1 MSRNEIIDDK
11 EFLEE
16 AKREVDVTWSDEDTE
31 KKISGYIEDGV
42 EVLQEDVGTSIDF
55 YEDILAKSLLKTYI
69 RYAWNKSE
77 EYFIQN
83 NIERILKL
91 EGKYGKAKLRESE

>member
-91 EGKYGKAKLRESE
+91 EGKYGKAQLRESE

>member
-1 MSRNEIIDDK
+1 MSRNEIINDK

-16 AKREVDVTWSDEDTE
+16 AKRVVDVTWSDDDTE

-42 EVLQEDVGTSIDF
+42 EVLQNDVGTSINF
-55 YEDILAKSLLKTYI
+55 YEDSEAKALLKTYI

-77 EYFIQN
+77 EYFMEN
-83 NIERILKL
+83 NIERLLKL
-91 EGKYGKAKLRESE
+91 EVKYGKAQLRESE

>member
-1 MSRNEIIDDK
+1 M
-11 EFLEE
+11 
-16 AKREVDVTWSDEDTE
+16 
-31 KKISGYIEDGV
+31 
-42 EVLQEDVGTSIDF
+42 LQEDVGTSIDF

-91 EGKYGKAKLRESE
+91 EGKYGKAQLRESE